1 MPDIIIKLPLYGE
14 ILISYSEAITSTFT
28 IESGLQQGK
37 DI

>member
-1 MPDIIIKLPLYGE
+1 MPDIIIKLPLYGG
-14 ILISYSEAITSTFT
+14 ILISYSGAITSTLT